1 MCQFLQVR
9 KCNCAF
15 CIPNVFFFFYVC
27 LRPFPLPPGVYDTRA
42 AVVVALTPTRTHTY
56 YKQPAALAPM
66 VPHPLY
72 THYHFCTRIHIKCN
86 AFMFSEVFAHVYI
99 LVPIHSLTHSFTHSF
114 VRPFIHTKRSHFVRS
129 HSNVQT
135 FSFLH
140 LLILL
145 LRLFLV
151 KRKKR
156 GV

>member
-15 CIPNVFFFFYVC
+15 CIPNVFSSSAF
-27 LRPFPLPPGVYDTRA
+27 A
-42 AVVVALTPTRTHTY
+42 SALFHYHPVFMTHVLQSLLHLHPHTHAHIINSQQHQRQWCHTHSTPTTIS
-56 YKQPAALAPM
+56 ALGFTLNAM
-66 VPHPLY
+66 HSCFQRYLFMYTFLY
-72 THYHFCTRIHIKCN
+72 PF
-86 AFMFSEVFAHVYI
+86 
-99 LVPIHSLTHSFTHSF
+99 IHSLIYSFTHSF

-151 KRKKR
+151 KR
-156 GV
+156 

>member
-42 AVVVALTPTRTHTY
+42 VVVVALTSTH
-56 YKQPAALAPM
+56 
-66 VPHPLY
+66 
-72 THYHFCTRIHIKCN
+72 I
-86 AFMFSEVFAHVYI
+86 HVYI
-99 LVPIHSLTHSFTHSF
+99 INSQQHQRQWCHTHSTPITISALGFTLNAMHSCFQRYLFMYTFLYPFIHSLIYSFTHSF

-151 KRKKR
+151 KR
-156 GV
+156 